1 MINARMKQGF
11 ALLLSLVLLLAV
23 ALPVQAAESTGKTVE
38 VRVKVGSG
46 QMSVN
51 KEKVSIQAPYSSGKI
66 AMAPLSVFTNA
77 KGFGATLKPTGK
89 SLKLVYLK
97 HTLVLAKGSK
107 AATFDGK
114 KATLPAAPVDKSGVT
129 MVPLEAI
136 AKALGL
142 KLSTDAK
149 TKEFVLKGTSASPA
163 ATGNSIDSDAGKNKV
178 GDSYYKWSM
187 NLPTNLAQT
196 DQYDKG
202 SKITFADVKGEFYMA
217 VFVDE
222 AEEPLDESEQ
232 SDMLKGGRYGTTII
246 DVSTVASGKDTYQRV
261 VMKDTTGFFY
271 EYRGIQRN
279 GFFYTVVFGKKA
291 KTKAE
296 LDAYRT
302 LLDSF
307 QPSFDSSNK
316 SLKDLSIVKN
326 GKIAYTNATY
336 GLSLTLPVAWEEN
349 EYAAYTGKGG
359 SSYVGPEDETLDL
372 AVHSVL
378 PNDTLEAW
386 VQRDIRYLED
396 MTAEQYRKP
405 VETTAITWNGLPA
418 ILLRTSLT
426 ADAKEWTD
434 VVHIYAMKGN
444 YKYQTTLSYP
454 QERKNE
460 VSVVLDEAL
469 GGMKIDFAAVEKN
482 FGRVPDEEDTRDLTT
497 LATKTSKDYGYSV
510 TVPKYWIDSSVDMEE
525 DMVEFGNDGVFF
537 LVAVEEDTSLDELK
551 ETAEEMYATIK
562 QLKLQSTTNVT
573 FAGGPAI
580 RMQYTTKPSSE
591 VQLQIDSYLF
601 EKNGKAYRVQTGIL
615 APFETS
621 FNTKQLEDA
630 LNSFKFTS

>member
-1 MINARMKQGF
+1 MKRGLAVLLAL
-11 ALLLSLVLLLAV
+11 ALLLSL
-23 ALPVQAAESTGKTVE
+23 ALPVQAAENAGKAVE

-46 QMSVN
+46 QMTVN
-51 KEKVSIQAPYSSGKI
+51 KEKIGIQAPYNAGKI

-89 SLKLVYLK
+89 SLKLAYLK
-97 HTLVLAKGSK
+97 HTLVLTKGSK

-114 KATLPAAPVDKSGVT
+114 KTTLPAAPVDKSGVT

-178 GDSYYKWSM
+178 GDSYYQWSM

-202 SKITFADVKGEFYMA
+202 SRIAFADVKGEFYMA

-222 AEEPLDESEQ
+222 EEEPLDESEQ
-232 SDMLKGGRYGTTII
+232 IERLKAGRYGKTIV
-246 DVSTVASGKDTYQRV
+246 DESTVARGKDTFQRV
-261 VMKDTTGFFY
+261 VMKDATGFFY

-296 LDAYRT
+296 LDAYRP

-307 QPSFDSSNK
+307 QTSFDSSNK

-326 GKIAYTNATY
+326 GKIAYKNATY
-336 GLSLTLPVAWEEN
+336 GLGLMLPVSWDEDVYSSYRGDA
-349 EYAAYTGKGG
+349 GV
-359 SSYVGPEDETLDL
+359 SYVGPEDETLEF

-378 PNDTLEAW
+378 PNDKLDAW
-386 VQRDIRYLED
+386 VQRDIRYMED
-396 MTAEQYRKP
+396 MVAEQYRKP
-405 VETTAITWNGLPA
+405 VEKTSVTWNGIPA
-418 ILLRTSLT
+418 ILLRSSFS
-426 ADAKEWTD
+426 ADAKTWTD
-434 VVHIYAMKGN
+434 EVSIYAMKGD
-444 YKYQTTLSYP
+444 YKYQAILSYP
-454 QERKNE
+454 QERKND
-460 VSVVLDEAL
+460 VSVVLDEML
-469 GGMKIDFAAVEKN
+469 RGLKIDFAVVEKN
-482 FGRVPDEEDTRDLTT
+482 FGRVPDEDDARDLTA

-510 TVPKYWIDSSVDMEE
+510 TVPKYWIDSTVDMEDIE
-525 DMVEFGNDGVFF
+525 VEFGNDGVH
-537 LVAVEEDTSLDELK
+537 LLIAVEEDSSLSEVQDTVEK
-551 ETAEEMYATIK
+551 MYATIK
-562 QLKLQSTTNVT
+562 QLKLDSKTDVT
-573 FAGGPAI
+573 FAGVPAVLL
-580 RMQYTTKPSSE
+580 RFTTKESSE
-591 VQLQIDSYLF
+591 VQAKFDIYLF
-601 EKNGKAYRVQTGIL
+601 EKNGNAYMVQAGML
-615 APFETS
+615 AAFATPL
-621 FNTKQLEDA
+621 NTKQLQDA
-630 LNSFKFTS
+630 LNSFTFTS